1 MKTYLFSSCF
11 INELEALRV
20 SLILDGATCA
30 DITKITI
37 HGESRYTF
45 KAQRTPKNTR
55 AAQIMR
61 DLRDAP
67 LRPDQRAALADELIN
82 HRAPAPI
89 RKPGHGLA
97 EESSAWI

>member
-1 MKTYLFSSCF
+1 MRTYLFSSCF
-11 INELEALRV
+11 RSELEALRA

-37 HGESRYTF
+37 HGEARYAL
-45 KAQRTPKNTR
+45 KAQRAPKNTR
-55 AAQIMR
+55 VAQIMR

-82 HRAPAPI
+82 HRAPAAPI
-89 RKPGHGLA
+89 REPLTLA
-97 EESSAWI
+97 EESSIWT